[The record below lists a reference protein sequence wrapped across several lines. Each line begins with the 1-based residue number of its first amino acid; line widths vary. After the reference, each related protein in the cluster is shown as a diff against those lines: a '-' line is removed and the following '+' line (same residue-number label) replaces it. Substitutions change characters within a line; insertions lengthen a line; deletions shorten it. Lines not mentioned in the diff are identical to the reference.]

1 MWWFRCLLKVLDN
14 IQNVENVDLRL
25 LAETFLTHSL
35 LRNDIVRI
43 LNPILLKLLS
53 PTTVRISIQN
63 INIQDT
69 DFQVNLEQPDSQKI
83 DEAQARRVYAVSNVN
98 GNVMYH
104 VTDDPDPK
112 PLKKKWYM
120 FNRNNKKL
128 PQAVNTMSSLTD
140 SASVV
145 TKKSK
150 DFKNY
155 DLQMNVERNG
165 KNQVKILFIYPLT
178 MSIYKRVCE
187 MYACACLNVCVNM
200 YACACLNVCM
210 LVCACLCVYYL
221 ILSLFC
227 IILIKNYLLKINQFY
242 NVMSNMQQ
250 YINF

>member
-1 MWWFRCLLKVLDN
+1 MLKVLDN

-35 LRNDIVRI
+35 LRDDIVRI

-53 PTTVRISIQN
+53 PSTVRISIQN

-69 DFQVNLEQPDSQKI
+69 DFQINLEQPDSQKI
-83 DEAQARRVYAVSNVN
+83 DDAQARKVYAVSNVN

-128 PQAVNTMSSLTD
+128 SQVVNTTSSLTD
-140 SASVV
+140 SSSVV

-165 KNQVKILFIYPLT
+165 KNQVKMLFVYLCTTLIYIYVVCSK
-178 MSIYKRVCE
+178 SIANFEFSHVTYIRFSIFCGD
-187 MYACACLNVCVNM
+187 
-200 YACACLNVCM
+200 M
-210 LVCACLCVYYL
+210 LVL
-221 ILSLFC
+221 IF
-227 IILIKNYLLKINQFY
+227 LIYADKFDHFECS
-242 NVMSNMQQ
+242 V
-250 YINF
+250 NF